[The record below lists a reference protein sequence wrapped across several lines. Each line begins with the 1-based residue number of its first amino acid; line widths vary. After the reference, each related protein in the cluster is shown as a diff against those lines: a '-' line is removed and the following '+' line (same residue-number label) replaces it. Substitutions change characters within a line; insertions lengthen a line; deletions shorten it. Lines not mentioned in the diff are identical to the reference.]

1 MECYDGQWYEIIIDC
16 AEQEGVPCEGGI
28 YLDPTEGVC
37 CSTCVQYGDT
47 NNDGTLNVIDIVLL
61 VGFILDN
68 EIPNDDEFILSDM
81 NGDGSLNVIDV
92 VVLVN
97 TILN

>member
-1 MECYDGQWYEIIIDC
+1 MKKYLITFLFINSLFSQINENKIPNRIGQDFITR
-16 AEQEGVPCEGGI
+16 Q
-28 YLDPTEGVC
+28 
-37 CSTCVQYGDT
+37 
-47 NNDGTLNVIDIVLL
+47 NLNVIDIVLL
-61 VGFILDN
+61 VGFILGN